1 MKNVLKKAAVAV
13 AGLSIVVFNLPCVW
27 TAIKAVFCDGGG
39 GISW

>member
-27 TAIKAVFCDGGG
+27 TAIKVVLGNGGG
-39 GISW
+39 GLPW